1 MAGLGKRFL
10 RSRQPASV
18 LKVPPKHA
26 EGRRVLILSASAGTG
41 HVRAA
46 EALEKVFR
54 QQPGVG
60 EVRNIDALR
69 FTNRLFRDFYS
80 KLYIQLVQKA
90 PTILG
95 IVYNTMD
102 EPWKTDRMR
111 LMLDRLN
118 TGPLERFI
126 QRFKPD
132 ITVCTHYLPA
142 EIGLSYLINK
152 GTARRALFSIVVTD
166 FDVHAMWLCKTF
178 HRYFVALEESKIHLQ
193 VLGLP
198 ADNITVSGIPIDP
211 AFLCRG
217 KSSRT
222 APASRARSERSA
234 LPHLRRRDR
243 CQSRGRRAA
252 RASRGSSNPHR
263 PSSSAARTP
272 RCRPTWSKKP
282 RRSRRPNPGL
292 SFRVLGYTN
301 EMHRWMQMSD
311 LFIGKPGGLTTA
323 ECLASGLPMIIVAPI
338 PGQEDRNSDHLL
350 EKGIAIKCNEFTTLA
365 YKIDGLFSEPDR
377 LRHHAQERAR
387 LRPPARRQHH
397 RRFAPAS
404 ARKRSRQGRPLRC
417 RSRRN
422 ALSLG
427 RGFHGQT
434 PLATTASPADSGAKG
449 NAVLP
454 DRSTVLGVALLIAAA
469 VWSYWP
475 SRRKVADGLGR
486 QLHGRQQPEPS
497 RPRWPLAHM
506 GRVARSGLLADELH
520 SFGWN
525 GICSGCSR
533 SAITYAIWPSH
544 VYGSALIWRVLA
556 QLGLRWGWLGGLL
569 SWFIR

>member
-1 MAGLGKRFL
+1 MDNAKADSSGKNSFTRSMAGFGKRFL

-18 LKVPPKHA
+18 LKVPPKQT

-54 QQPGVG
+54 EQPGVG

-69 FTNRLFRDFYS
+69 FTNRIFRDFYS

-132 ITVCTHYLPA
+132 ITVCTHFLPA
-142 EIGLSYLINK
+142 EIISYLINK
-152 GTARRALFSIVVTD
+152 GRLDARLSIVVTD

-211 AFLCRG
+211 LFFAADNRPELRQQAGLDPNRPLFLISGGALGVSPAAGVLDSLARLKQPAQAIVVCG
-217 KSSRT
+217 KNT
-222 APASRARSERSA
+222 EMQADMEQKAKAVE
-234 LPHLRRRDR
+234 
-243 CQSRGRRAA
+243 AA
-252 RASRGSSNPHR
+252 
-263 PSSSAARTP
+263 
-272 RCRPTWSKKP
+272 
-282 RRSRRPNPGL
+282 NPGL

-323 ECLASGLPMIIVAPI
+323 ECLACGLPMVIVSPI

-350 EKGIAIKCNEFTTLA
+350 EKGIAIKCNEFTTLP

-377 LRHHAQERAR
+377 LATM
-387 LRPPARRQHH
+387 
-397 RRFAPAS
+397 
-404 ARKRSRQGRPLRC
+404 
-417 RSRRN
+417 RRN
-422 ALSLG
+422 ALAFGRPHAANTIVDSLL
-427 RGFHGQT
+427 HQPVKEAAQVT
-434 PLATTASPADSGAKG
+434 PTSS
-449 NAVLP
+449 
-454 DRSTVLGVALLIAAA
+454 
-469 VWSYWP
+469 
-475 SRRKVADGLGR
+475 
-486 QLHGRQQPEPS
+486 
-497 RPRWPLAHM
+497 
-506 GRVARSGLLADELH
+506 
-520 SFGWN
+520 
-525 GICSGCSR
+525 
-533 SAITYAIWPSH
+533 
-544 VYGSALIWRVLA
+544 
-556 QLGLRWGWLGGLL
+556 
-569 SWFIR
+569 